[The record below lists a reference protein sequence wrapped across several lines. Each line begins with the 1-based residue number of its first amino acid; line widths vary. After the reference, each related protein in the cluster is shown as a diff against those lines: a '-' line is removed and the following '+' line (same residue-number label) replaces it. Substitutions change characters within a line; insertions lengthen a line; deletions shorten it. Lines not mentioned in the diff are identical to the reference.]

1 MIFRVNIKILI
12 INLKNDGNYLSDVKF
27 LKTNSSYLAGVGRSD
42 RITDKLS
49 LVHRLPYTIS
59 NLPKKAGRK

>member
-1 MIFRVNIKILI
+1 MAI
-12 INLKNDGNYLSDVKF
+12 ICRTSDVKF